1 MTGGHE
7 MSDQTPNQ
15 TKKSK
20 APAIALIIIVL
31 AVALCLLLFFAA
43 KRGLVDIPFIT
54 QKTVTSDGT
63 SKTAPND
70 DEETPDD
77 GTEAIDQPV
86 EKMTDYTSLA
96 GDISKSVGK
105 AADSKK
111 GDSVDDNS
119 DVTFGSDADY
129 IFPNSSDKSV
139 PTSDIEELSDEDL
152 RIAINEIYARHGYIF
167 QSSQEMREYFDGKD
181 WYTPDD
187 DIDDMK
193 KVSLNKTEKKNIDK
207 MSKERDKRKADGTW
221 PY

>member
-1 MTGGHE
+1 
-7 MSDQTPNQ
+7 MSDQTPNH

-31 AVALCLLLFFAA
+31 AVALCVLLFFAA

-54 QKTVTSDGT
+54 PETAASDDT
-63 SKTAPND
+63 SKTASND
-70 DEETPDD
+70 DKETTDD
-77 GTEAIDQPV
+77 DAEAIDQPV

-96 GDISKSVGK
+96 GDISKSAGK

-111 GDSVDDNS
+111 GDSADDDS
-119 DVTFGSDADY
+119 DVTLGSDADY
-129 IFPNSSDKSV
+129 IFPDSSDKSV
-139 PTSDIEELSDEDL
+139 STSDIEALSNDDL

-181 WYTPDD
+181 WYEPDD

-207 MSKERDKRKADGTW
+207 MVKERDKRKADGTW